1 MPPAS
6 SPGSQIARSTVVDRA
21 QRVRFRRAVALMLM
35 TVLVPGSAQLA
46 AGSRRT
52 GRLALRIWLGVI
64 ATALVSMVASY
75 FSPGFAFWVVSNTWL
90 LALIRAALMA
100 LAVGW
105 AFLFMDAWRLGQ
117 PLGLQQRQRLL
128 VVGVNGV
135 LCFSVA
141 GALLFGAH
149 MVGVQRSFMLTMF
162 GDGEVVGAHDGRF
175 NVLLLGGD
183 SGAGRSGLRPD
194 SLTLAS
200 IDARTGKTVLIGL
213 PRNMSGFPFAEG
225 SVMAEQFPGGFDCDE
240 CFLNAVSTWAGDH
253 TELFAGSDAPG
264 VDATVMAVE
273 GITGLEINYWSMV
286 NLAGFRS
293 LVDAVGG
300 VTLTVRDRIPVGLP
314 SDDFYRFIEPGTR
327 KLDGMD
333 TLWFA
338 RARDGSD
345 DYSRMARQKCVM
357 NAMLQQISP
366 QDALRNFSEIAAA
379 SSQMISTNVP
389 TSEVDTFLDLALK
402 AKEQKI
408 GTVGLVPPKVVTADP
423 DIDLVHTMVAEA
435 IARAEGERPAPAP
448 AGDETAAPETGGGGE
463 TPGAP
468 GAPGTAPAQPPAV
481 TGGSVGSLKDGY
493 AANEAEDLGSAC

>member
-1 MPPAS
+1 MLS
-6 SPGSQIARSTVVDRA
+6 IVV
-21 QRVRFRRAVALMLM
+21 
-35 TVLVPGSAQLA
+35 
-46 AGSRRT
+46 
-52 GRLALRIWLGVI
+52 
-64 ATALVSMVASY
+64 SY
-75 FSPGFAFWVVSNTWL
+75 FSHGFAFWAISNTL
-90 LALIRAALMA
+90 VLGLARLVLMA

-105 AFLFMDAWRLGQ
+105 ALLFMDAWRLGQ
-117 PLGLQQRQRLL
+117 PLGLQQRQHRLA

-149 MVGVQRSFMLTMF
+149 MVGVQRQFMLTMF

-183 SGAGRSGLRPD
+183 AGAGRWGLRPD
-194 SLTLAS
+194 SLTVAS

-213 PRNMSGFPFAEG
+213 PRNMANFPFAEG
-225 SVMAEQFPGGFDCDE
+225 SVMDKQFPQGFDCDE
-240 CFLNAVSTWAGDH
+240 CYLNGVSTWAGDH
-253 TELFAGSDAPG
+253 TELFKGSKTPG

-286 NLAGFRS
+286 NLAGFRN

-300 VTLTVRDRIPVGLP
+300 VTLTVRDPIPVGLP

-357 NAMLQQISP
+357 SAMLQQISP
-366 QDALRNFSEIAAA
+366 QDALRNFSKIAAA
-379 SSQMISTNVP
+379 SSEMISTSVP
-389 TSEVDTFLDLALK
+389 KGEVDRFLDLAIK
-402 AKEQKI
+402 AKSQKI
-408 GTVGLVPPKVVTADP
+408 GTVSLVPPKVVTAHP
-423 DIDLVHTMVAEA
+423 DIDVVHTMVADA
-435 IARAEGERPAPAP
+435 IDRAEGQKPAPATRRPRRPRDADRGASTVRRGHDDAGP
-448 AGDETAAPETGGGGE
+448 AAARHGWLDRLAQGRVRRQ
-463 TPGAP
+463 PGRGP
-468 GAPGTAPAQPPAV
+468 GIGLL
-481 TGGSVGSLKDGY
+481 SR
-493 AANEAEDLGSAC
+493 